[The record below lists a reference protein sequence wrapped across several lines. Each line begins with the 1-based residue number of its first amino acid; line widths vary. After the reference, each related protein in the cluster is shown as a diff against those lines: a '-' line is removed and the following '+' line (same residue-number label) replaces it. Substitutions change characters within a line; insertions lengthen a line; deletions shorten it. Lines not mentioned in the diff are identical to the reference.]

1 MTNRARRAIAGFC
14 VALSIA
20 NLSGCYRTRM
30 ESPRDVLSRGPSTTT
45 RQIVAVTTRSGN
57 FVPFDR
63 TPRAVMANDSL
74 FASVGGEGYRVALSD
89 IEHVWI
95 EHLDRGASALVVIG
109 VGLSIYGLIYVFD
122 SLGDLS
128 GSF

>member
-1 MTNRARRAIAGFC
+1 
-14 VALSIA
+14 
-20 NLSGCYRTRM
+20 
-30 ESPRDVLSRGPSTTT
+30 
-45 RQIVAVTTRSGN
+45 
-57 FVPFDR
+57 
-63 TPRAVMANDSL
+63 MANDSL
-74 FASVGGEGYRVALSD
+74 FASVGGEGYRVVLSD